1 MLYAPLYDL
10 STKFNLFKKD
20 FMLLTIGTKKF
31 KVLTIRWIIRIIS
44 QMENEA
50 RNCFDIFMQ
59 RV

>member
-31 KVLTIRWIIRIIS
+31 KVLTIHGSFELSVKWKMRP
-44 QMENEA
+44 
-50 RNCFDIFMQ
+50 
-59 RV
+59 

>member
-1 MLYAPLYDL
+1 
-10 STKFNLFKKD
+10 
-20 FMLLTIGTKKF
+20 MLLTIGTKKF